1 MVLQFVTAL
10 SKNCTFSSLRQDLV
24 RRFLNSDKSM
34 GTKYRVTLVKNY
46 IQLLVNSGHKFA
58 HIKSIVL
65 QAISKYIYMQSRSAL
80 PQDHKRYSPIHRLRS
95 YKLEERRLVK
105 YAVGVSWYT
114 YIDLKDKYRNQWKNW
129 IQRKS
134 EKNNKTE
141 RWGRGSLKSDG
152 SKGGNNKQALEPTTV
167 MFIPSTVGG
176 KLIKLV
182 EEKEENVQLL
192 TGWKAKVV
200 EKPGAPLIN
209 LFQKSF
215 EMVGGCSRADKC
227 MCNGKGNICMT

>member
-1 MVLQFVTAL
+1 MKFTTEGENDFTDSFLPTLDFATHVADEGYIKYRFFSKHMASNMVLQFVTAL
-10 SKNCTFSSLRQDLV
+10 SKNCTFSSLRQNLV

-58 HIKSIVL
+58 HIKSIEL

-105 YAVGVSWYT
+105 YALGVSWYT

-152 SKGGNNKQALEPTTV
+152 SKGGNNKQALETTTV

-182 EEKEENVQLL
+182 EEKE
-192 TGWKAKVV
+192 KMY
-200 EKPGAPLIN
+200 
-209 LFQKSF
+209 SY
-215 EMVGGCSRADKC
+215 
-227 MCNGKGNICMT
+227 